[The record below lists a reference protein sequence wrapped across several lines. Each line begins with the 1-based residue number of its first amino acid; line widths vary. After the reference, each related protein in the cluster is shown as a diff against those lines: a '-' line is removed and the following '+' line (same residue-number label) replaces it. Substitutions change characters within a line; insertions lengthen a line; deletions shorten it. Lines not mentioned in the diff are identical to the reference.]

1 MVGSD
6 DRGAF
11 FSTARVKL
19 ISSLAIVALVVG
31 IVAEGVI
38 IRKNKVET
46 DVASVTAFYA
56 DKLKA
61 AEAEIAELKA
71 RTESEIARNAEE
83 LKLSEARRMTA
94 EAEEKAQLAK
104 KAAAD
109 AETAR
114 AAADNAAKLKLAEAD
129 ERAQLAKKAAADAE
143 AAREAANSAAKLR
156 VAEAEERAQLAK
168 KAAADAETARAAAD
182 NASKLKLAEAKKMA
196 EDAENLR
203 LKNKYL
209 RAWTDGSGDGD
220 RAEMREFN
228 RELDILGLGD
238 NPAPRP
244 REAAAAPELPLL
256 RVKSEES
263 GGKLNLRDG
272 PGRRHGIIT
281 ELPAGTLLRK
291 VGACVQSDDG
301 VTRDPWCKVDWNGRT
316 GWASS
321 RGLERYT
328 QQ

>member
-1 MVGSD
+1 MIGSD
-6 DRGAF
+6 GRRAF

-46 DVASVTAFYA
+46 DVASATAFYA

-109 AETAR
+109 AETAQQV
-114 AAADNAAKLKLAEAD
+114 AIYAAKQK
-129 ERAQLAKKAAADAE
+129 
-143 AAREAANSAAKLR
+143 SS
-156 VAEAEERAQLAK
+156 EAEERAQLAK
-168 KAAADAETARAAAD
+168 KAAADALTSQATAHYAEIQKAAEAEIARAKARSETA
-182 NASKLKLAEAKKMA
+182 NANVDEQLAGIITGKQP
-196 EDAENLR
+196 R
-203 LKNKYL
+203 TTP
-209 RAWTDGSGDGD
+209 RVWTPPTS
-220 RAEMREFN
+220 EMVWF
-228 RELDILGLGD
+228 
-238 NPAPRP
+238 
-244 REAAAAPELPLL
+244 
-256 RVKSEES
+256 RVKSKTLDFHDKPDIHS
-263 GGKLNLRDG
+263 MIVWQVTNGKPLLKAG
-272 PGRRHGIIT
+272 PCIHSNK
-281 ELPAGTLLRK
+281 E
-291 VGACVQSDDG
+291 Q
-301 VTRDPWCKVDWNGRT
+301 WCKVDDSGFV
-316 GWASS
+316 GWAKLD
-321 RGLERYT
+321 GLELYK